1 MRLFGRLKA
10 TDLVLMIICL
20 MYMITYIDR
29 VNISTAAS
37 AMQKDLGLS
46 HTELGMA
53 FAAFAY
59 PYAFF
64 QIAGGWLGDRLG
76 PRKTLLICGAIW
88 SAATI
93 LVGFV
98 NGAISLIIVRFLLG
112 IGEGSAFPVATRALS
127 NWMAPSR
134 RGFAQGITH
143 SFARLGNAL
152 TPPIVAMLVLSVSW
166 RGSFIIVGVISFIW
180 VAVWWLYFRD
190 DPRSHKDIT
199 QEELAPLPPLKT
211 ATERR
216 PVPWRRLLTRIL
228 PVTLTDFCYGWTL
241 WLFLSWIPSFFL
253 HEYHLNLK
261 TSAFFASGVFFAG
274 VVGDTVG
281 GTVSDLI
288 LRKTGNISLARTSVI
303 VVGFL
308 GAFFCMLPIAFG
320 VSDLTTIAMCLSGA
334 FFFAELIVG
343 PIWAVPMDIAPQHA
357 GTASGFMNFGFGVAG
372 MISPVVFG
380 AIIDAT
386 HRWDLPFIVS
396 LGLLLAGAVLALF
409 MKPGEAFHDDP
420 IADAKMASANASAKP
435 LA

>member
-10 TDLVLMIICL
+10 TDLILVIICL

-29 VNISTAAS
+29 VNIATAAP
-37 AMQKDLGLS
+37 AMQKELGLT
-46 HTELGMA
+46 HTQLGMA

-93 LVGFV
+93 LLGFV
-98 NGAISLIIVRFLLG
+98 NGAISLVVVRFLLG

-127 NWMAPSR
+127 NWMAASR

-143 SFARLGNAL
+143 SAARLGNAL
-152 TPPIVAMLVLSVSW
+152 TPPLIAALVVSISW
-166 RGSFIIVGVISFIW
+166 RGSFIIVGIISFAW
-180 VAVWWLYFRD
+180 VALWWFYFRD
-190 DPRSHKDIT
+190 NPRDHKDVT
-199 QEELAPLPPLKT
+199 QDEIAVLPPMKGP
-211 ATERR
+211 TERI
-216 PVPWRRLLTRIL
+216 PVPWSRLLKRIL
-228 PVTLTDFCYGWTL
+228 PVTLTDFCYGWML

-253 HEYHLNLK
+253 HEYHLKLGQ
-261 TSAFFASGVFFAG
+261 SAIFASGVFFAG

-288 LRKTGNISLARTSVI
+288 LKKTGDVSLARVSVI
-303 VVGFL
+303 VTGFL

-320 VSDLTTIAMCLSGA
+320 VRDLTTIAWCLSGA
-334 FFFAELIVG
+334 FFFGELIVG
-343 PIWAVPMDIAPQHA
+343 PIWAVPMDIAPQHS

-396 LGLLLAGAVLALF
+396 LGVLLVGAVLAFF
-409 MKPGEAFHDDP
+409 MRPGEAFYDEP
-420 IADAKMASANASAKP
+420 LPSAGPLSTTAPAKP